1 MILGDAL
8 QTASMDS
15 VRASTL
21 DDLFRRAA
29 VRRPDA
35 IALIDPPNRARFTDG
50 PLRQITYGEA
60 DRIIWGIAGRLRQ
73 LGLTTDAVV
82 ATQLPNTVESVL
94 TLLGIVRAGMI
105 AAPLPMLWRE
115 REASAALVRIGAKAL
130 ISCAR
135 IGTTDHG
142 HLALR
147 IAAQVFAI
155 RHVCGFGPL
164 LPDGMVSLDDLYTA
178 ASPAALPVIE
188 RTASPAA
195 HVAVVTFDVESAGL
209 VAVARSH
216 AQLVSGGLTVFLESR
231 IAEDATI
238 LSGLPLSSFAGL
250 SLTLLPWLMSG
261 GTLALHQPFDPDIFD
276 EQRALYGCEVAIVP
290 ATLLGPLAESGQFD
304 KLRQLIALWRTPER
318 LMAAPKWS
326 GPARLT
332 DVQAFGEVGLLAARR
347 DAETGMPL
355 AIPTGLIHVPRGA
368 PAWLR
373 VAEVARSVNGTL
385 KLRGPMVSACPF
397 PPVAE
402 QDTAATDG
410 FVDTGYACR
419 AEDGNAVVITGAPAG
434 LAMVGGYRLAQS
446 EIETLVKEIDP
457 GAMLAAVPDALSG
470 HRLGGTAAD
479 RAAVQERLTALG
491 VNPLVTGAFRI
502 RNAA

>member
-1 MILGDAL
+1 MILGDTL
-8 QTASMDS
+8 QTATTDS

-35 IALIDPPNRARFTDG
+35 VALIDPPNRARFTDG
-50 PLRQITYGEA
+50 PVRQITYSEA
-60 DRIIWGIAGRLRQ
+60 DRMIWGIAGRLRQ
-73 LGLTTDAVV
+73 LGLTTDSVV
-82 ATQLPNTVESVL
+82 ATQLPNTIESVL

-115 REASAALVRIGAKAL
+115 REACAALTRIGAKAL
-130 ISCAR
+130 LSCAR
-135 IGTTDHG
+135 IGATDHG

-178 ASPAALPVIE
+178 APEAFPVIE
-188 RTASPAA
+188 RAASPAA
-195 HVAVVTFDVESAGL
+195 HLATVTFDVDAAGM
-209 VAVARSH
+209 VAVARNH
-216 AQLVSGGLTVFLESR
+216 AQLVSGGLTAFLEAR
-231 IAEDATI
+231 IAENATI

-276 EQRALYGCEVAIVP
+276 EQRALYGCEVAVVP
-290 ATLLGPLAESGQFD
+290 ATLLGALADSGQLD
-304 KLRQLIALWRTPER
+304 KVAQVIALWRAPER
-318 LMAAPKWS
+318 LASAAKWS
-326 GPARLT
+326 GSARLT
-332 DVQAFGEVGLLAARR
+332 DVQAFGEVGLMAARR
-347 DAETGMPL
+347 DAETGMPV
-355 AIPTGLIHVPRGA
+355 AIPTGLIHTPRGA

-373 VAEVARSVNGTL
+373 VAEVARSANGTL
-385 KLRGPMVSACPF
+385 KLRGPMVQAHPF
-397 PPVAE
+397 PPVADDE
-402 QDTAATDG
+402 TAATDG

-419 AEDGNAVVITGAPAG
+419 AEDGNTLVITGAPTG
-434 LAMVGGYRLAQS
+434 LAMVGGYRLAQGD
-446 EIETLVKEIDP
+446 IETLVKGIDP
-457 GAMLAAVPDALSG
+457 GAVVAAVPDALSG

-479 RAAVQERLTALG
+479 RTALQERLTALG
-491 VNPLVTGAFRI
+491 ANPLVAGAFRI